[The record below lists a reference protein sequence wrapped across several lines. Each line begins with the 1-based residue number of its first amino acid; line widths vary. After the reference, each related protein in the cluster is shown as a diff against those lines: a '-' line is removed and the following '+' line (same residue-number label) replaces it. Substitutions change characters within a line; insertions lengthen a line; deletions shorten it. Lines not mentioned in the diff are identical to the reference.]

1 VNPVSITLNALR
13 GFLIGVAEVIPGVS
27 GGTIALIVGVYQRII
42 DSAAAFTRGVFHL
55 RNFNTGA
62 IKTEFKKI
70 DLGLLLPLGIGML
83 SAIVLAAA
91 ALEPLL
97 ENEPEIMRGLFFGMI
112 LVSLYVPYKMA
123 ASIWSPR
130 DFVLALGAAG
140 IAFSLMSIPR
150 AAEFEPSLL
159 VVFLGATVAICA
171 LVLPGVSGSFLLLAL
186 GLYAPTVEAVND
198 RNWPYLLV
206 FVLGAF
212 VGLGA
217 FSTLLSWLLENKR
230 RLTLVIMTGLMLGS
244 LRALWPWQGVQG
256 DMLPASNFE
265 PLVSL
270 AVGIVLVGCLI
281 LWQARVDSRSHQ

>member
-1 VNPVSITLNALR
+1 MNPLAIALNALR

-27 GGTIALIVGVYQRII
+27 GGTIALIVGVYQRVI
-42 DSAAAFTRGVFHL
+42 DSAAAFTKGVLHL
-55 RNFNTGA
+55 RTFNTGA
-62 IKTEFKKI
+62 LKGEFKKV
-70 DLGLLLPLGIGML
+70 DLGLLVPLGVGML

-123 ASIWSPR
+123 SSIWHPR
-130 DFVLALGAAG
+130 DFVLALGAAAV
-140 IAFSLMSIPR
+140 AFSLMSIPR
-150 AAEFEPSLL
+150 AMEFEPSLL

-186 GLYAPTVEAVND
+186 GLYAPTIAAVND

>member
-1 VNPVSITLNALR
+1 VNPLAIALNALR

-27 GGTIALIVGVYQRII
+27 GGTIALIVGVYQRVI
-42 DSAAAFTRGVFHL
+42 DSAAAFTKGVLHL
-55 RNFNTGA
+55 RTFNTGA
-62 IKTEFKKI
+62 LKGEFKKV
-70 DLGLLLPLGIGML
+70 DLGLLVPLGIGML

-123 ASIWSPR
+123 SSIWHPR
-130 DFVLALGAAG
+130 DFVLALGAAAV
-140 IAFSLMSIPR
+140 AFSLMSIPR
-150 AAEFEPSLL
+150 AMEFEPSLL

-186 GLYAPTVEAVND
+186 GLYAPTIAAVND

>member
-1 VNPVSITLNALR
+1 VNPLAIALNTLR

-27 GGTIALIVGVYQRII
+27 GGTIALIVGVYQRVI
-42 DSAAAFTRGVFHL
+42 DSAAAFTRGVLHL
-55 RNFNTGA
+55 RTFNA
-62 IKTEFKKI
+62 RALKSEFKKI
-70 DLGLLLPLGIGML
+70 DLRLLLPLGIGML

-123 ASIWSPR
+123 SSIWRPR
-130 DFVLALGAAG
+130 DFVLALGAAAV
-140 IAFSLMSIPR
+140 AFSLMSIPR

-186 GLYAPTVEAVND
+186 GIYAPTVAAVND
-198 RNWPYLLV
+198 RNLPYLLV
-206 FVLGAF
+206 FVLGAIF
-212 VGLGA
+212 GLGA
-217 FSTLLSWLLENKR
+217 FSTLLSWLLESKR

-244 LRALWPWQGVQG
+244 LRALWPWQAAQG
-256 DMLPASNFE
+256 EILPVSSFE
-265 PLVSL
+265 PLISL
-270 AVGIVLVGCLI
+270 AAGIVLVGSLI
-281 LWQARVDSRSHQ
+281 LWQARFDSRSHQ

>member
-1 VNPVSITLNALR
+1 VKPLAIALNALR

-42 DSAAAFTRGVFHL
+42 DSAAAFTKGMLEL
-55 RNFNTGA
+55 RTFNFKA
-62 IKTEFKKI
+62 LAEQFKKI
-70 DLGLLLPLGIGML
+70 DLGLLLPLGAGML
-83 SAIVLAAA
+83 SAIFLAAA

-123 ASIWSPR
+123 SSIWRPS
-130 DFVLALGAAG
+130 DFVLALGAAAV
-140 IAFSLMSIPR
+140 AFSLMSIPR

-159 VVFLGATVAICA
+159 IVFLGAMVAICA

-186 GLYAPTVEAVND
+186 GLYAPTIAAVND
-198 RNWPYLLV
+198 RNLLYLMV
-206 FVLGAF
+206 FVLGAI

-230 RLTLVIMTGLMLGS
+230 RITLILMTGLMLGS
-244 LRALWPWQGVQG
+244 LRALWPWQEEQG
-256 DMLPASNFE
+256 GILPASSFE
-265 PLVSL
+265 PIAALVTG
-270 AVGIVLVGCLI
+270 AVVVGGLI
-281 LWQARVDSRSHQ
+281 LWQARLDSRSHQ

>member
-1 VNPVSITLNALR
+1 VNPLAIALNALR

-27 GGTIALIVGVYQRII
+27 GGTIALIVGVYQRVI
-42 DSAAAFTRGVFHL
+42 DSAAAFTKGVLHL
-55 RNFNTGA
+55 RTFNTGA
-62 IKTEFKKI
+62 LKGEFKKV
-70 DLGLLLPLGIGML
+70 DLGLLVPLGVGML

-123 ASIWSPR
+123 SSIWHPR
-130 DFVLALGAAG
+130 DFVLALGAAAV
-140 IAFSLMSIPR
+140 AFSLMSIPR
-150 AAEFEPSLL
+150 AMEFEPSLL

-186 GLYAPTVEAVND
+186 GLYAPTIAAVND

>member
-1 VNPVSITLNALR
+1 MNPLAIALNTLR

-42 DSAAAFTRGVFHL
+42 DSAAAFTRGVLHL
-55 RNFNTGA
+55 LTFNFGA
-62 IKTEFKKI
+62 LKSEFKKI

-91 ALEPLL
+91 AIEPLL

-123 ASIWSPR
+123 SSIWRPR
-130 DFVLALGAAG
+130 DFVLAVGAAAV
-140 IAFSLMSIPR
+140 AFSLMSIPR

-186 GLYAPTVEAVND
+186 GIYAPTVAAVND
-198 RNWPYLLV
+198 RNLPYLLV
-206 FVLGAF
+206 FVLGAI

-217 FSTLLSWLLENKR
+217 FSTLLSWLLESKR

-244 LRALWPWQGVQG
+244 LRALWPWQAAQG
-256 DMLPASNFE
+256 EILPVSSFE
-265 PLVSL
+265 PLISL
-270 AVGIVLVGCLI
+270 AAGIVLVGALI
-281 LWQARVDSRSHQ
+281 LWQARFDSRSHQ

>member
-1 VNPVSITLNALR
+1 MKPLAIALNALR

-42 DSAAAFTRGVFHL
+42 DSAAAFTRGALQL
-55 RNFNTGA
+55 RTFNTAGL
-62 IKTEFKKI
+62 KSEFKKI
-70 DLGLLLPLGIGML
+70 DLALLLPLGVGML

-123 ASIWSPR
+123 AKTWVVNDYAVAI
-130 DFVLALGAAG
+130 VATL
-140 IAFSLMSIPR
+140 IAFGLMSLPR
-150 AAEFEPSLL
+150 AATFEPNLL

-171 LVLPGVSGSFLLLAL
+171 LALPGVSGSFLLLAL
-186 GLYAPTVEAVND
+186 GLYAPTIAAVND
-198 RNWPYLLV
+198 RNWIYLIV

-217 FSTLLSWLLENKR
+217 FSTLLSWLLENR
-230 RLTLVIMTGLMLGS
+230 RRITLVIMTGLMLGS
-244 LRALWPWQGVQG
+244 LRALWPWQDEQG
-256 DMLPASNFE
+256 MVLSPAGFE
-265 PLVSL
+265 PVL
-270 AVGIVLVGCLI
+270 ALAAGVFVVGSLI
-281 LWQARVDSRSHQ
+281 LWQAKLDSRSHQ